1 MIVRKAYKF
10 RLKPTPEI
18 EQKLTLF
25 AGHSRFIWNKCLKH
39 NLERL
44 ANRQPIMRYFEM
56 DFWSKLWKTSE
67 EYSFLKECPAQ
78 VLQQK
83 LKDLDRAFMDAFD
96 KKQPNKRIPKTRK
109 KNIHDS
115 FRFPEPK
122 HFKIENRHI
131 KLPKIGW
138 VRFYQSQDIKGTPK
152 NATISRSGN
161 NWFVSIQVEQDIV
174 VPVRGTV
181 SSVGI
186 DVGIAKFAA
195 TSDGNYIQP
204 LNAYRRTEVKLAIA
218 QRKLSKKKEFSSNWK
233 KQALKVRKIHSTIT
247 HARRD
252 FQHKA
257 STDLSKNH
265 AMIAVEAL
273 KVKSMSKSAK
283 GDVDTP
289 GKNVAAKSGL
299 NKSILD
305 QGWNAFKRQLQY
317 KLNWSGGILVEV
329 NPKNTSLRCSSCD
342 LVSKENRLSQEKFQ
356 CKKCNHTENADTN
369 AARNILA
376 AGHAV
381 LACGASALSAA

>member
-25 AGHSRFIWNKCLKH
+25 AGHSRFVWNKCLRH

-44 ANRQPIMRYFEM
+44 RNKQSIMRYFEM
-56 DFWSKLWKTSE
+56 DFWSKLWKASD
-67 EYSFLKECPAQ
+67 EYGFLKECPAQ

-96 KKQPNKRIPKTRK
+96 KNQPNKRMPKVRK

-138 VRFYQSQDIKGTPK
+138 VRFYQSQEVKGTPK
-152 NATISRSGN
+152 NATVSRSGN
-161 NWFVSIQVEQDIV
+161 HWTISIQVEQEIAI
-174 VPVRGTV
+174 PVRTATA
-181 SSVGI
+181 SVGI

-195 TSDGNYIQP
+195 ASNGDTIEP
-204 LNAYRRTEVKLAIA
+204 LNAYRLTEAKLAVA
-218 QRKLSKKKEFSSNWK
+218 QRKLSKKTKFSNNWK
-233 KQALKVRKIHSTIT
+233 KQAEKVRKIHSTIVN
-247 HARRD
+247 ARRD

-257 STDLSKNH
+257 STNLSKNH

-273 KVKSMSKSAK
+273 KVKNMSKSAK

-305 QGWNAFKRQLQY
+305 QGWYEFKRQLQY
-317 KLNWSGGILVEV
+317 KLDWSGGILVEV

-342 LVSKENRLSQEKFQ
+342 HVSKENRLSQDKFQ
-356 CKKCNHTENADTN
+356 CKKCNHTENADIN
-369 AARNILA
+369 AAKNILA